1 MGVVDKVAKDAED
14 VYAWSKEVF
23 RMKDYPLEV
32 MALPEFECY
41 NIACYMT
48 KGHHD
53 KQEFVKE
60 VKTQYDADINIDW
73 VHHSWESLFLL
84 LAQIN
89 VYFIDLRKKQ
99 KIHIQ

>member
-1 MGVVDKVAKDAED
+1 
-14 VYAWSKEVF
+14 
-23 RMKDYPLEV
+23 MKDYPLEV
-32 MALPEFECY
+32 MVLPEFECY

-73 VHHSWESLFLL
+73 VHHSWGKPIPVVVSNQCVLHRFKKK
-84 LAQIN
+84 AKDS
-89 VYFIDLRKKQ
+89 YPMTYID
-99 KIHIQ
+99 I